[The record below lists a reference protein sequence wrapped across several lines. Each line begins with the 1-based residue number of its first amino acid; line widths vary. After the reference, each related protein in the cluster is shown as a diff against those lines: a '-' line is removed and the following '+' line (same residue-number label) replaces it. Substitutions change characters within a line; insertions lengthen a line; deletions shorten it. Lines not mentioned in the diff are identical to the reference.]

1 VSKEGSRHRIL
12 LARIKF
18 QTKEK
23 TMLQSKKGRAL
34 IGLTAILLFI
44 AAAFYTTA
52 RAQVV
57 NADEIIKMV
66 NDWKA
71 INLKYGQWIHVVS
84 AITSETS
91 NGVILPD
98 GQPMPSS
105 YIQDDWFYINKD
117 GLVEKG
123 VISMKDNGGNIFQQS
138 AYQNNIMI
146 NFTFGDRQENQQP
159 YPLNIDFGFGDRIL
173 NAKSTSIVIEKS
185 DGEVKG
191 KSSVIYS
198 YIEKLKLPTQ
208 LGAENVI
215 VDAITTKGYFDKET
229 GDFVQIQTIWTL
241 ANGREVVFE
250 STEVISID
258 SSFDA
263 PDEIL
268 KVLEAVK

>member
-1 VSKEGSRHRIL
+1 
-12 LARIKF
+12 
-18 QTKEK
+18 
-23 TMLQSKKGRAL
+23 MLQSKKGRAL

-98 GQPMPSS
+98 GQPMLSS